1 MRRIFFKPEVE
12 GQRQRSRRIVLA
24 VFFLLG
30 LAGGGALGY
39 VASGL
44 IFANPSEEK
53 PVKVTEILVEKISIN
68 VMGRGTLIFDARV
81 GLKAKAEHIPDRQI
95 LRDTVL
101 SLTTSAGALP
111 IVRQSEKVIPAINQ
125 AIAVMVESTD
135 FSSLSI
141 ENAALYLSGM

>member
-1 MRRIFFKPEVE
+1 MRRIFFKPAVE

-24 VFFLLG
+24 VFFLAG
-30 LAGGGALGY
+30 IAGGGTLGY
-39 VASGL
+39 LASGL
-44 IFANPSEEK
+44 LFANPAEEK
-53 PVKVTEILVEKISIN
+53 PAKLTEILVEKVSIN
-68 VMGRGTLIFDARV
+68 VMGRGTLIFDARI
-81 GLKAKAEHIPDRQI
+81 GLTAKNAHIPDRQI

-125 AIAVMVESTD
+125 AIAVMVEGTD
-135 FSSLSI
+135 FTSLSI

>member
-1 MRRIFFKPEVE
+1 MRRIFFKPKVD

-24 VFFLLG
+24 VFFLAG
-30 LAGGGALGY
+30 IAGGGALGY
-39 VASGL
+39 AASGL
-44 IFANPSEEK
+44 LFADHPEEK
-53 PVKVTEILVEKISIN
+53 AVKLTEIVVEKISIN
-68 VMGRGTLIFDARV
+68 VMGRGTLIFDARI
-81 GLKAKAEHIPDRQI
+81 GLTAKNEQIPDRQI

-125 AIAVMVESTD
+125 AIAVMVEGTG
-135 FSSLSI
+135 FASLTI